1 MSNIQKAGY
10 IALVAVGAIWVVLGV
25 VAANIAY
32 ICMGLAYAMLV
43 VLCWS
48 KHDEAILY
56 EDLYND
62 ADEIAMNFRDIA
74 TKSIN
79 HASEVLDSN
88 KKLIKG
94 QEDLLFLV
102 ELFLD
107 GIDDEVADVMN
118 EEIKDRG
125 MRIRF
130 HEGEWKLFVKRDE

>member
-10 IALVAVGAIWVVLGV
+10 ITLVAVGLIWLVLGV
-25 VAANIAY
+25 MAANIAY
-32 ICMGLAYAMLV
+32 IGMGLAYAMLA

-48 KHDEAILY
+48 KHDEAIFY

-62 ADEIAMNFRDIA
+62 ADEVARDFHDIA
-74 TKSIN
+74 TKSLD

-88 KKLIKG
+88 KNLIKG
-94 QEDLLFLV
+94 QEDLLYLV

-118 EEIKDRG
+118 EQIKDRG
-125 MRIRF
+125 MRIKF

>member
-1 MSNIQKAGY
+1 MSNIQKTGY
-10 IALVAVGAIWVVLGV
+10 IALVAVGVIWVVLGI

-32 ICMGLAYAMLV
+32 IGMGLAYAMLV

-56 EDLYND
+56 EDLYNET
-62 ADEIAMNFRDIA
+62 DEIAMDFRDIA

-118 EEIKDRG
+118 EQIKDRG
-125 MRIRF
+125 MRIKF

>member
-10 IALVAVGAIWVVLGV
+10 IALVVVGLIWFVLGV
-25 VAANIAY
+25 MAANIAY
-32 ICMGLAYAMLV
+32 IGMGLAYAMLA

-48 KHDEAILY
+48 KHDEAIFY

-62 ADEIAMNFRDIA
+62 ADEVAMDFHKIA
-74 TKSIN
+74 TKAID

-94 QEDLLFLV
+94 QEDLLYLV

-118 EEIKDRG
+118 EQIKDRG

>member
-10 IALVAVGAIWVVLGV
+10 IALVAVGVIWVVLGI

-32 ICMGLAYAMLV
+32 IGMGLAYAMLV

-56 EDLYND
+56 EDLYNET
-62 ADEIAMNFRDIA
+62 DEIAMDFRDIA

-118 EEIKDRG
+118 EQIKDRG
-125 MRIRF
+125 MRIKF

>member
-10 IALVAVGAIWVVLGV
+10 IALVAVGVIWVVLGI

-32 ICMGLAYAMLV
+32 IGMGLAYAMLV

-56 EDLYND
+56 EDLYNET
-62 ADEIAMNFRDIA
+62 DEIAMDFRDIA

-94 QEDLLFLV
+94 EEDLLFLV